1 MPIIRDLKKQRQ
13 EESEFEVGLLKSK
26 LKTSPNYLMR
36 IYLKIIISNN
46 NDAYSIVMT
55 GEIVKW

>member
-1 MPIIRDLKKQRQ
+1 MPIVPEVGRQRQ
-13 EESEFEVGLLKSK
+13 EESEFEVDLVIEQIEA
-26 LKTSPNYLMR
+26 YIMR

-46 NDAYSIVMT
+46 NNACSIVMT